1 MDAAKAFSTFNFSG
15 FSGKY
20 NVKEAFAE
28 IIVPVISDTPL
39 LRKVE
44 LNGAVRASDYSTS
57 GTIWSWKIGVTN
69 EFFPG
74 VIGRVTRSRDIRAP
88 NLTELYTTP
97 TIGYTGIVDP
107 QNTGAG
113 TNRTLEVGRASCRE
127 SGCQYVYTAVGG

>member
-28 IIVPVISDTPL
+28 IIVPVISDTTL

-44 LNGAVRASDYSTS
+44 LNGAVRASDYRTS
-57 GTIWSWKIGVTN
+57 GTIWPWKIGVTN

-74 VIGRVTRSRDIRAP
+74 VSGRVTRSGAIRAP
-88 NLTELYTTP
+88 NLTELYTSP
-97 TIGYTGIVDP
+97 TTSITGTVNP
-107 QNTGAG
+107 
-113 TNRTLEVGRASCRE
+113 TN
-127 SGCQYVYTAVGG
+127 